1 MEQGEQGDR
10 VMFRDIESDVRDRDV
25 ARVGNVTRD
34 RERDLARDRERDE
47 IRDRERDK
55 VRDRERDVI
64 RDRERDRVRD
74 FERDI
79 ARDRESDVDRVR
91 VTGRGSDT
99 EQVMDIESGSGNSVL
114 TVEKVLEVFRRISSV
129 NTPTINSQLAL
140 PFKKRPVKDSSQF
153 KKEYVEIKN
162 DLRKVSGSSGKV
174 AYQEEQER
182 RKSLPFNWPNA
193 SPDYAGMKCNLQVCR
208 DVHVIYFTSCGHTLA
223 HAGRSFKIT
232 VQNFQLHW
240 NISRLH

>member
-208 DVHVIYFTSCGHTLA
+208 DVHVIYFTSRGHTLA
-223 HAGRSFKIT
+223 HAG
-232 VQNFQLHW
+232 
-240 NISRLH
+240 